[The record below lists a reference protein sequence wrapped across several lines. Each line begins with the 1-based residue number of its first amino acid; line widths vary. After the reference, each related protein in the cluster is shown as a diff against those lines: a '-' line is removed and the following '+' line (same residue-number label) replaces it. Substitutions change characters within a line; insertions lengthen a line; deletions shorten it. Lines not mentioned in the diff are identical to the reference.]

1 MKTSSTQRLT
11 ESAIMLA
18 FATVLSFVK
27 IFTMPFDGSVTAF
40 SMLPILLIAYRYRTR
55 WGLCVGAAYALI
67 QMLFGLDNLKYAT
80 NFGAAVSILLFDYL
94 LAFVVLGFGGI
105 FRDRCK
111 KNQPL
116 ELALGCMVSLTLCYL
131 SHCVVGYFVWGMWA
145 PEGMSP
151 LYYSVTYNA
160 AYMLPELIITALGC
174 LILGSLLDFRTPFI
188 SKPSGKNV
196 FSKSL
201 SASLTIVLAFCFCAG
216 GVLYFCFQIINRL
229 LSADFAVN
237 YPLTAGISLG
247 CIAVGAVL
255 ALVSRR
261 LAKKVA

>member
-1 MKTSSTQRLT
+1 
-11 ESAIMLA
+11 
-18 FATVLSFVK
+18 
-27 IFTMPFDGSVTAF
+27 
-40 SMLPILLIAYRYRTR
+40 
-55 WGLCVGAAYALI
+55 
-67 QMLFGLDNLKYAT
+67 
-80 NFGAAVSILLFDYL
+80 
-94 LAFVVLGFGGI
+94 
-105 FRDRCK
+105 
-111 KNQPL
+111 
-116 ELALGCMVSLTLCYL
+116 
-131 SHCVVGYFVWGMWA
+131 
-145 PEGMSP
+145 
-151 LYYSVTYNA
+151 
-160 AYMLPELIITALGC
+160 MLPELIITALGC

-261 LAKKVA
+261 LAKKAA